1 MTKQEPRSKRNPIP
15 TTPRDLNPAETV
27 DQTRQMLNDM
37 NASVALLRT
46 EADRARGVFGIG
58 RRILVPPDEIH
69 VVVGDGRHSWTVSNE
84 RKVFGQTADRPSR
97 YWLNKLTQVIKLKTI
112 SFTVAIHGHANQG
125 VDALDSSKVSFRLW
139 AHAVAKLNPDN
150 ADIAA
155 QRVGLDTTGLV
166 NTITKVGTAEL
177 VAAAATMNLED
188 IIANR
193 QKLAEIAF
201 PKVNGI
207 LSELGYDLALLTVT
221 RLDGEAYKRLIEQAE
236 ARISKETGIATNKE
250 QLAELRDS
258 QSREQFEAEIRADT
272 EKKLAA
278 ERLDAQ
284 REVETATISQQEALA
299 IRQHE
304 MELKQ
309 VNRGKTAAE
318 SAHDANMA
326 KVKLAQQIGEAEA
339 DKDAELAQ
347 LKAEREAQLRAIQ
360 QKRQAEINL
369 AKTEA
374 EAARMAVEQAKQIER
389 AAVLTEAEA
398 QRLREEELQAA
409 QRAKE
414 ISLVET
420 SQAAEALKLEAEA
433 EARALQ
439 TKVDAETKIELVK
452 AEAQA
457 RALQTKV
464 DAETKTELV
473 KAEAEATATEKRAIA
488 ATKRAE
494 ATKAETAAAGLAE
507 AEVEAARVQVSE
519 QRVAVTRAEGLALAE
534 VEMAQAEAA
543 AEKIKRLKDV
553 EINAQ
558 KQLAQLYDKAPVLI
572 EMEKLRMQLDHE
584 EKLARINTEASLKA
598 FEAIAP
604 GVKVHIFGN
613 GGQTGQIM
621 NNLMSITHGLNAVGE
636 EVPLVGQLLGHGNGR
651 SPATTLNLTK
661 LAQFKPYL
669 QKVMADVNPRMF
681 SSLKIKDVVERLG
694 GVIGGDESV
703 AEALTQLKQ
712 DASFRVVGDLPVGP
726 VMEMLGLN
734 VDGGEETAVEDIAIL
749 PDA

>member
-1 MTKQEPRSKRNPIP
+1 MTHQDPHSKDPLSTTSPRNP
-15 TTPRDLNPAETV
+15 NPAETIN
-27 DQTRQMLNDM
+27 QTRQVLNDM

-46 EADRARGVFGIG
+46 EADRARGVFGFG

-69 VVVGDGRHSWTVSNE
+69 VVVGDGRHSWAVSNG

-97 YWLNKLTQVIKLKTI
+97 YWLNGLTQVIKLKTI
-112 SFTVAIHGHANQG
+112 SFTVAIHGNANEG

-139 AHAVAKLNPDN
+139 AHAVAKLNPEK

-166 NTITKVGTAEL
+166 HTITKVGTAEL
-177 VAAAATMNLED
+177 VAAAATMDLEN

-207 LSELGYDLALLTVT
+207 LAELGYDLALLTVT
-221 RLDGEAYKRLIEQAE
+221 RLDGDAYVRLIKQAE

-258 QSREQFEAEIRADT
+258 QGREQFEAEIRADT

-309 VNRGKTAAE
+309 VNRSKTAAE
-318 SAHDANMA
+318 AAHEANMA

-360 QKRQAEINL
+360 QKRQAEIKL
-369 AKTEA
+369 AETEA
-374 EAARMAVEQAKQIER
+374 EAARLAVEQAKQIER
-389 AAVLTEAEA
+389 AAALTGAEA
-398 QRLREEELQAA
+398 HRLREEELQAA

-414 ISLVET
+414 IALVET
-420 SQAAEALKLEAEA
+420 SQATESLKLEAEA

-439 TKVDAETKIELVK
+439 IKVDAETKM
-452 AEAQA
+452 
-457 RALQTKV
+457 
-464 DAETKTELV
+464 ELV
-473 KAEAEATATEKRAIA
+473 KAEAEATATEKRAHA

-507 AEVEAARVQVSE
+507 AEVEAARVQVAE
-519 QRVAVTRAEGLALAE
+519 KQVAVTRAEGLAEAE
-534 VEMAQAEAA
+534 VAMAQAEAA
-543 AEKIKRLKDV
+543 AEKIKRLKEV

-558 KQLAQLYDKAPVLI
+558 KQMALLYEKAPVLI
-572 EMEKLRMQLDHE
+572 EMEKLRMQLAHD
-584 EKLARINTEASLKA
+584 EKLATIQTEASLKA

-604 GVKVHIFGN
+604 GIKVHIFGN

-621 NNLMSITHGLNAVGE
+621 NNLMAITHGLNAVGE
-636 EVPLVGQLLGHGNGR
+636 DVPLVGQLLGHENGR
-651 SPATTLNLTK
+651 SHPSTSINLSALTK
-661 LAQFKPYL
+661 FKPYL

-694 GVIGGDESV
+694 SVIGGDKSV

-712 DASFRVVGDLPVGP
+712 DASFRVVGDLPIGP
-726 VMEMLGLN
+726 VMEMLGMTVN
-734 VDGGEETAVEDIAIL
+734 DTPATMIEEIAVTADE
-749 PDA
+749 P

>member
-1 MTKQEPRSKRNPIP
+1 MAKQDPRNTDIQTKKSS
-15 TTPRDLNPAETV
+15 RDLNPTASV
-27 DQTRQMLNDM
+27 DQTREMLNDM

-46 EADRARGVFGIG
+46 EADRARGVFGFG

-69 VVVGDGRHSWTVSNE
+69 VVVGDGRHSWSVSNG

-97 YWLNKLTQVIKLKTI
+97 YWLNGLTQVIKLKTI
-112 SFTVAIHGHANQG
+112 SFTVAIHGQSNGG
-125 VDALDSSKVSFRLW
+125 VDALDNSKVSFRLW
-139 AHAVAKLNPDN
+139 AHAVAKLNPEN

-166 NTITKVGTAEL
+166 HTITKVGTAEL

-221 RLDGEAYKRLIEQAE
+221 RLDGEAYNRLVEQAE

-272 EKKLAA
+272 EKKLAS

-318 SAHDANMA
+318 ASHDANMA

-339 DKDAELAQ
+339 DKEADLAR

-360 QKRQAEINL
+360 QKRQAEIKL
-369 AKTEA
+369 AETEA

-389 AAVLTEAEA
+389 AAALTEAEA
-398 QRLREEELQAA
+398 HRLRQEELQAA

-414 ISLVET
+414 IALVET
-420 SQAAEALKLEAEA
+420 SQAAESLKLEAEA

-439 TKVDAETKIELVK
+439 TKVDAETK
-452 AEAQA
+452 
-457 RALQTKV
+457 
-464 DAETKTELV
+464 TELV
-473 KAEAEATATEKRAIA
+473 RAEAEATATEKRAHA

-494 ATKAETAAAGLAE
+494 ATKAETAASGLAE
-507 AEVEAARVQVSE
+507 AEVEAARVQVAE
-519 QRVAVTRAEGLALAE
+519 KQVAVTRAEGLAEAE
-534 VEMAQAEAA
+534 VAMAQAEAA

-558 KQLAQLYDKAPVLI
+558 KQMAQLYDKAPILI
-572 EMEKLRMQLDHE
+572 EMEKLRMQFDHD
-584 EKLARINTEASLKA
+584 EKLTKIRTEASLKA
-598 FEAIAP
+598 FEALAP
-604 GVKVHIFGN
+604 GIKVHIFGN

-621 NNLMSITHGLNAVGE
+621 NNLMAITHGLNVVGE
-636 EVPLVGQLLGHGNGR
+636 DVPFVGQLLGNENGR
-651 SPATTLNLTK
+651 SAANGFNLSALT
-661 LAQFKPYL
+661 QFRPYL
-669 QKVMADVNPRMF
+669 QKVMADVNPRVF
-681 SSLKIKDVVERLG
+681 SSLKIKDVVERMS

-703 AEALTQLKQ
+703 AEALANLKQ
-712 DASFRVVGDLPVGP
+712 DATFRVVGDLPVGP
-726 VMEMLGLN
+726 VMEMLGWSN
-734 VDGGEETAVEDIAIL
+734 DGDKSAAVEEIAIST
-749 PDA
+749 DG